1 MNMVKPVYKK
11 RTPSIV
17 YWLGNNLYLNITNR
31 CSNNCYFCI
40 RNFRD
45 GVGGFHL
52 KLHHE
57 PSTTQVI
64 SKLQEVINLKNWREI
79 VFCGFGEPLER
90 LDCVLKVCKWIK
102 RYYGKP
108 TVIRIDTNGQ
118 GFLIHPNRNV
128 IKELKE
134 AGVDKISV
142 SLNAHDKE
150 TYDQICKPAFNNAF
164 KSVLNFVK
172 KAKNVFSVEIT
183 AVALPEVD
191 LSKIEELAKKL
202 NVHFRRRDYIQGFW

>member
-202 NVHFRRRDYIQGFW
+202 NVQFRRRDYIQGFW